1 MAEQTSPV
9 TPPRLEVLGTPVNN
23 VTMHSALDHARHMLE
38 RPGAKLVLATNP
50 EKVIAARRSPPLLRA
65 LRGADLVIPDGIGVV
80 LAARL
85 RGARGIARVPG
96 SEMMPALC
104 GLAAS
109 EGHPV
114 FLYGARQAVVSKA
127 AALLQQQYPG
137 LIVAGTQHGYV
148 DDSDMPALI
157 DSINASGAR
166 ILFVGLGSPRQELWM
181 IAHRHLLEHVRLIQG
196 VGGTFDAIC
205 GHPPRAP
212 ALWRRLNLEWLYR
225 LLSQPARIHRQRALP
240 LFAAR
245 VLQEVLFH
253 HGKRT

>member
-1 MAEQTSPV
+1 MAGQASRVTSPV
-9 TPPRLEVLGTPVNN
+9 LQVLGTPVNN
-23 VTMHSALDHARHMLE
+23 VTMASALDHARHMLDG
-38 RPGAKLVLATNP
+38 PGAKLVLATNP
-50 EKVIAARRSPPLLRA
+50 EKVIAARRSPPLLQA
-65 LRGADLVIPDGIGVV
+65 LREAELVIPDGIGVV

-85 RGARGIARVPG
+85 RGVRGIARVPG
-96 SEMMPALC
+96 SELMPALC

-109 EGHPV
+109 ENHPV
-114 FLYGARQAVVSKA
+114 FLYGAGQQVVGKA
-127 AALLQQQYPG
+127 ATLLQQQYPG
-137 LIVAGTQHGYV
+137 LVVAGTRHGYV
-148 DDSDMPALI
+148 DSAGMPELI
-157 DSINASGAR
+157 DQINASGAR

-181 IAHRHLLEHVRLIQG
+181 MAHHHMLEHVRLIQG

-240 LFAAR
+240 VFAAR
-245 VLQEVLFH
+245 VLQDLLFH

>member
-1 MAEQTSPV
+1 MAEQTCPV

-96 SEMMPALC
+96 SELMPALC
-104 GLAAS
+104 GLAAD

-114 FLYGARQAVVSKA
+114 FLYGARQHVVGKA
-127 AALLQQQYPG
+127 ATLLQQQYPG

-148 DDSDMPALI
+148 DSGDTPALI
-157 DSINASGAR
+157 DRINASGAR

-245 VLQEVLFH
+245 VLQELLFH